1 MMKTYLIHPEVFY
14 KYLTSDAPKELDSI
28 EKVFIR
34 AERGKI
40 KLLITEGLFFLLA
53 QELEKIVKNRSELV
67 DLLEA
72 VLNLHNLKVR
82 NEMVLRQTVLEM
94 KRGKSFVES
103 YKSVV
108 LPALSLDGVIE
119 C

>member
-1 MMKTYLIHPEVFY
+1 MKTYLVHPEVFF
-14 KYLTSDAPKELDSI
+14 KYLTSDTTKELDAI

-34 AERGKI
+34 AERGMI
-40 KLLITEGLFFLLA
+40 KLLITEGLFFLLV
-53 QELEKIVKNRSELV
+53 QELEKTVKNRTELV
-67 DLLEA
+67 DFLEA

-94 KRGKSFVES
+94 KKGKSFIES